1 MQPYISVI
9 IPVFNSGNFLKQCL
23 DSVCSQELEN
33 IEIICI
39 DDGSSDFLT
48 LKILDEFS
56 FKDERITVYHQKNSG
71 PGSARNKG
79 IKHANGT
86 YISFVDSDDYISP
99 NFLKILYACAKKNS
113 ALIVTSKRTILF
125 SNQNDRVE
133 KIFIKELTPG
143 QLNEEQS
150 LGQILETGSCCN
162 KIYKK
167 DFLINNSIEFL
178 ENVRCSSEDN
188 FFTIMAS
195 ICAKNSFYLVD
206 EPMYYY
212 RQHSSSITKNIN
224 RQSCLDTIEVY
235 RKILYK
241 IRKGSF
247 LNKKFLLN
255 FVRKRFRIDF
265 YRTYAIA
272 NINGRQDSKI
282 LSVIQNNID
291 LFYEIDILLIDKYF
305 KYNIN
310 ELIFKISNDTR
321 STIKISIT
329 ILSDRDQYANTY
341 RINIHN
347 CSIKYIYADTTPS
360 PTVSDFKNILPLLRR
375 IFNYS
380 DRCLYLTDIS
390 YSLSDMLNFYQTYL
404 DTNSPYVQYC
414 SDGFEQMIL
423 LNLYC
428 NHTAAS
434 SSKLSR

>member
-1 MQPYISVI
+1 MCYKCMQPYISVI

-133 KIFIKELTPG
+133 KIFMQELTPG

-167 DFLINNSIEFL
+167 DFIINNSI
-178 ENVRCSSEDN
+178 
-188 FFTIMAS
+188 
-195 ICAKNSFYLVD
+195 
-206 EPMYYY
+206 
-212 RQHSSSITKNIN
+212 
-224 RQSCLDTIEVY
+224 
-235 RKILYK
+235 
-241 IRKGSF
+241 
-247 LNKKFLLN
+247 
-255 FVRKRFRIDF
+255 
-265 YRTYAIA
+265 
-272 NINGRQDSKI
+272 
-282 LSVIQNNID
+282 
-291 LFYEIDILLIDKYF
+291 
-305 KYNIN
+305 
-310 ELIFKISNDTR
+310 
-321 STIKISIT
+321 
-329 ILSDRDQYANTY
+329 
-341 RINIHN
+341 
-347 CSIKYIYADTTPS
+347 
-360 PTVSDFKNILPLLRR
+360 
-375 IFNYS
+375 
-380 DRCLYLTDIS
+380 
-390 YSLSDMLNFYQTYL
+390 
-404 DTNSPYVQYC
+404 
-414 SDGFEQMIL
+414 
-423 LNLYC
+423 
-428 NHTAAS
+428 
-434 SSKLSR
+434 